1 MLKKLILVPIQVQP
15 IISNS
20 IFLIIFF
27 INFLLNKLYYL
38 ILIIL
43 IYCKYINNKYINFL
57 NINILN

>member
-38 ILIIL
+38 RLIIL
-43 IYCKYINNKYINFL
+43 IYCKYINNK
-57 NINILN
+57 